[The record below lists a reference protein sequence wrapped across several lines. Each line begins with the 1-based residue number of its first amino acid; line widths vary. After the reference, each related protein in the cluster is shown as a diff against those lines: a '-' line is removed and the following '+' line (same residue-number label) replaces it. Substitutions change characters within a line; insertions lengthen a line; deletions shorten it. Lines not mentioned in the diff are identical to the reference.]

1 MTNYKKLVYCVE
13 KRKGLRKEIKNL
25 MNLLKDNNF
34 SKKEKAIIEEDLDIM
49 VGEYDSLTYKIIDL
63 KKECD
68 LYVIRKIY

>member
-1 MTNYKKLVYCVE
+1 MKNYKKLVYYIE
-13 KRKGLRKEIKNL
+13 KRKNLRKEIKNL

-63 KKECD
+63 KKEC
-68 LYVIRKIY
+68 LKC